1 MDTLNN
7 FISNFFPENFKYSSN
22 RIDDDS
28 VTLFFTTKTKTAT
41 CPICGTKTSDYATY
55 YERTVQDLPILDKQ
69 TNIKIKFKKMR
80 CSSSSCKVKYFNES
94 LSDYVEDNK
103 RFSNRLIDLLIKVS
117 LTESAEAGS
126 RLLKEKKIKV
136 SPDKLLQLSKEYN
149 YMVEKDNVISI
160 GVDDF
165 SLKKNIDMVL
175 FL

>member
-1 MDTLNN
+1 
-7 FISNFFPENFKYSSN
+7 
-22 RIDDDS
+22 
-28 VTLFFTTKTKTAT
+28 
-41 CPICGTKTSDYATY
+41 
-55 YERTVQDLPILDKQ
+55 
-69 TNIKIKFKKMR
+69 
-80 CSSSSCKVKYFNES
+80 
-94 LSDYVEDNK
+94 
-103 RFSNRLIDLLIKVS
+103 LLIKVS

-165 SLKKNIDMVL
+165 SLKKNIDMEL

>member
-1 MDTLNN
+1 M
-7 FISNFFPENFKYSSN
+7 
-22 RIDDDS
+22 
-28 VTLFFTTKTKTAT
+28 
-41 CPICGTKTSDYATY
+41 
-55 YERTVQDLPILDKQ
+55 
-69 TNIKIKFKKMR
+69 
-80 CSSSSCKVKYFNES
+80 
-94 LSDYVEDNK
+94 
-103 RFSNRLIDLLIKVS
+103 LIKVS

-165 SLKKNIDMVL
+165 SLKKNIDMEL